1 MNRFFQSFLL
11 LIIVSVLLFFA
22 ENSSAEVDLSISVS
36 DITFSKA
43 EPIEKDKVRIFV
55 RVFNLGDVDVYGFV
69 IFTNNGQDTADPQPI
84 SVKVNTY
91 DDVFIDW
98 VVEPGTYDIKAEIVG
113 ANPRDDNQSNDIA
126 VHKDYFI
133 DLDTDG
139 DRIGNTKDLDDDDDG
154 ISDEEEKVSGTS
166 PLNKDTDGDGV
177 GDKEDVFPLDSSET
191 KDNDGDGV
199 GNNADIDDDN
209 DGLFDEEEKII
220 NTDPFNPDTDQ
231 DEVYDKDDVF
241 PLDSSE
247 WQDSDRDNIGDN
259 KDEDDDNDGLT
270 DEEELFV
277 FGTNPLRYDTDND
290 GFSDKEEVDS
300 KTNPVEP
307 NAFSLDADK
316 LQAGIINIDIL
327 DSKKILAVH
336 FLALLLVIIFFFHRK
351 RLTKGFGSVK

>member
-1 MNRFFQSFLL
+1 MKRLFQSFLL
-11 LIIVSVLLFFA
+11 LIIIPVFLSFA
-22 ENSSAEVDLSISVS
+22 ENSSAGVDLSISVS
-36 DITFSKA
+36 DITFSES
-43 EPIEKDKVRIFV
+43 EPLEKDKVRVFV

-69 IFTNNGQDTADPQPI
+69 IFTNNSREMADPQPI

-98 VVEPGTYDIKAEIVG
+98 AVEPGTFDIKAEIVG
-113 ANPRDDNQSNDIA
+113 VNPQDDNQSNDVA
-126 VHKDYFI
+126 VHKDYFV

-139 DRIGNTKDLDDDDDG
+139 DRIGNTKDLDDDNDG
-154 ISDEEEKVSGTS
+154 ISDEEEVASGTN

-199 GNNADIDDDN
+199 GDNADIDDDN
-209 DGLFDEEEKII
+209 DGLTDEEEEII
-220 NTDPFNPDTDQ
+220 NTDPFNPDSDQ
-231 DEVYDKDDVF
+231 DEVYDRDDVF

-247 WQDSDRDNIGDN
+247 WQDSDKDNIGDN

-277 FGTNPLRYDTDND
+277 FGTDPLRYDTDGD
-290 GFSDKEEVDS
+290 GLSDKEEVDS
-300 KTNPVEP
+300 RTNPVE
-307 NAFSLDADK
+307 ADTFSLDADK

-327 DSKKILAVH
+327 DSKKILAIC
-336 FLALLLVIIFFFHRK
+336 FLALLLVITFFFSRK
-351 RLTKGFGSVK
+351 RKSKP